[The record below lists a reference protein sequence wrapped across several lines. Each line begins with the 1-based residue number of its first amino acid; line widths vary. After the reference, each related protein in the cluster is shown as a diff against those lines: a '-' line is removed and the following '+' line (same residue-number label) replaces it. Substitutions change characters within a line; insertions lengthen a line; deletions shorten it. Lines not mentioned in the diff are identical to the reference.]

1 MACIWEQSLAEA
13 VPVVAKSPGQLSAA
27 EAADVETVVGAVV
40 AVLVVLEP

>member
-13 VPVVAKSPGQLSAA
+13 VPVVAKSLGQFSAA
-27 EAADVETVVGAVV
+27 EVGDVETVVGA